1 MRRSSLNVDF
11 TPQQVYCICNAM
23 LRGEGSAA
31 LYVTG
36 FALATGAALP
46 LQTRLTE
53 LNLVVILPDI
63 IKWNTA
69 S

>member
-1 MRRSSLNVDF
+1 MLC
-11 TPQQVYCICNAM
+11 TYAM
-23 LRGEGSAA
+23 LRGERSAA
-31 LYVTG
+31 LYLIG
-36 FALATGAALP
+36 IAFRAKAALP
-46 LQTRLTE
+46 VQAQLTK